1 MRISDAEKYF
11 CFLCDGKLLTSR
23 KQLIRRYIM
32 KRIAIFASGNGSNAE
47 NVINYFQ
54 QHRCGGEVAL
64 VICNKPD
71 AEVLRR
77 AERLCVD
84 AKVMSR
90 AEINDYDKLMSLL
103 DGYGVDV
110 IVLAGFLLMVPGFLI
125 ERYKHRIV
133 NIHPSL
139 LPKYG
144 GKGMYG
150 RHIHEAV
157 VAAGEKETGITVH
170 FVSEGCDEGEV
181 IFQASVPVA
190 ASDTP
195 DDVEAKVHGLERLH
209 FPRVI
214 REALID

>member
-1 MRISDAEKYF
+1 
-11 CFLCDGKLLTSR
+11 
-23 KQLIRRYIM
+23 M

-71 AEVLRR
+71 AAVLDR
-77 AERLCVD
+77 AARLGVD
-84 AKVMSR
+84 AVVMPR
-90 AEINDYDKLMSLL
+90 AEINDPDKLLPVL
-103 DGYGVDV
+103 DEYGVDV

-125 ERYKHRIV
+125 ERYRNRIV

-157 VAAGEKETGITVH
+157 VAAGERETGITVH

-190 ASDTP
+190 EDDTP
-195 DDVEAKVHGLERLH
+195 ADVEAKIHELERLH

-214 REALID
+214 RETFID